1 MTEVKLTP
9 RKEQA
14 LETRHRIF
22 ETAVTLFDRQGY
34 DSVTIDDICREVG
47 MSKGAF
53 YTHFK
58 SKDQVLLEEFV
69 KIDEH
74 YLELLTEIEPL
85 RDGIERL
92 ERFWI
97 SSLEYIERMGVKV
110 VKVVF
115 HSEIGPS
122 RKEPII
128 SSRTRPVF
136 RIVENLI
143 AEGQGD
149 YIRDDMSSSQL
160 ADSVIACWRGLVF
173 EWCLANGAFDLA
185 ARGTLIFE
193 LLKSGFQNPRTQQG
207 T

>member
-1 MTEVKLTP
+1 MTEVKLTA

-22 ETAVTLFDRQGY
+22 EAAVTLFDRQGY
-34 DSVTIDDICREVG
+34 DSVTVDDICREVG

-74 YLELLTEIEPL
+74 YTELLTEIEPL
-85 RDGIERL
+85 EQGVERL
-92 ERFWI
+92 ERFWV

-122 RKEPII
+122 RKEPYI

-136 RIVENLI
+136 RIVEGLI
-143 AEGQGD
+143 ADGRGE
-149 YIRDDMSSSQL
+149 YIRDDMSSAEL
-160 ADSVIACWRGLVF
+160 ADSVIACWRGLVY
-173 EWCLANGAFDLA
+173 EWCLANGAFDLV
-185 ARGTLIFE
+185 ARGRPIFA
-193 LLKSGFQNPRTQQG
+193 LLKSGFQKA
-207 T
+207 